1 MTRSSAIPAAA
12 AFLCAFLAASC
23 RPERLVLGPVPSEIR
38 TLEGYASIR
47 YSRAGASAK
56 SRLAFLLAPP
66 GRGRIEVLGPLNQR
80 LFEVSVDEPEAVLIL
95 PSKRAYWRGPREE
108 VFETGLGFPL
118 SLPEIAALLLG
129 RWEGAFPDKGW
140 ALDRDAAGRAAAGRR
155 PGFEFRIEEFFPA
168 ASIAR
173 KLSFRGGESA
183 GTLTLLSVE
192 FNTADPEA
200 RIGSSVPPGY
210 VRVSRAE
217 MEKMLRDEN

>member
-1 MTRSSAIPAAA
+1 MTRTNALSAAA

-23 RPERLVLGPVPSEIR
+23 RPDRPVLGPVPSEIR

-47 YSRAGASAK
+47 YSRGGASAK
-56 SRLAFLLAPP
+56 ARLAFLLAPP

-80 LFEVSVDEPEAVLIL
+80 LFEVSVDEPDAVLIL
-95 PSKRAYWRGPREE
+95 PSKRAYWRGPRED

-129 RWEGAFPDKGW
+129 RWEGAVPDKGW
-140 ALDRDAAGRAAAGRR
+140 VLDRDAEGRPAAGRR
-155 PGFEFRIEEFFPA
+155 PGFEFRVEEFFPA

-173 KLSFRGGESA
+173 RLAFQGDESA

-192 FNTADPEA
+192 FNTANPDA
-200 RIGSSVPPGY
+200 RIGSSIPPGY
-210 VRVSRAE
+210 ARVSRAE

>member
-1 MTRSSAIPAAA
+1 
-12 AFLCAFLAASC
+12 
-23 RPERLVLGPVPSEIR
+23 VPSEIR

-47 YSRAGASAK
+47 YTRAGASTK

-66 GRGRIEVLGPLNQR
+66 GRGRIEVLGPINQR
-80 LFEVSVDEPEAVLIL
+80 LFEVSVDEPDAVLIL
-95 PSKRAYWRGPREE
+95 PSKKAYWRGPREE

-129 RWEGAFPDKGW
+129 RWPGTAADAGW
-140 ALDRDAAGRAAAGRR
+140 ILDRDGAGRAASGRR
-155 PGFEFRIEEFFPA
+155 PGFAFRIEEFFA
-168 ASIAR
+168 GASIAR
-173 KLSFRGGESA
+173 QLSFQGGDSA

-192 FNTADPEA
+192 FNTADPDA
-200 RIGSSVPPGY
+200 RIGSSLPPGY